1 MTIVDTTVWIDYF
14 AEVDSL
20 QTNWLDQRLK
30 SPNIGLTDLIL
41 CELLQGARDERLF
54 LEVRRRM
61 ERFETF
67 NTGGEEMAAASAHNY
82 RVLRARGLTVRKTI
96 DCIIA
101 TYCIRHGHTL
111 LHNDRDFDPFEQHLG
126 LRVIHPQTH

>member
-20 QTNWLDQRLK
+20 QTNWLDQRLT
-30 SPNIGLTDLIL
+30 SPDIGLTDLIL
-41 CELLQGARDERLF
+41 CELLQGARDEKLF

-61 ERFETF
+61 ARFETF
-67 NTGGEEMAAASAHNY
+67 NTGGEVIAVESAANY
-82 RVLRARGLTVRKTI
+82 RYLRSRGLTIRKTI